1 MPRNVNPTGAQTP
14 RQWRAEARAELDQE
28 ATIMTDKTDLNG
40 STSLRAVTFDV
51 PLQNGDQTI
60 DGVTVRKPA
69 SGELRGLTM
78 MALSQ
83 LDYTALET
91 LLPRITMP
99 VLSKQMIARLDP
111 ADFMQL
117 GGEVMD
123 FLLPKSAKATD
134 SPTT

>member
-1 MPRNVNPTGAQTP
+1 
-14 RQWRAEARAELDQE
+14 
-28 ATIMTDKTDLNG
+28 MTDKATLSS
-40 STSLRAVTFDV
+40 STSLRTVTLDV
-51 PLQNGDQTI
+51 PLKIGDQTI
-60 DGVTVRKPA
+60 DTVQVRKPA

-83 LDYTALET
+83 LDYAALET

-99 VLSKQMIARLDP
+99 TLSKQDIGKLDP

-123 FLLPKSAKATD
+123 FLLPQAAKAA